1 MFLALREFKH
11 AKLRFLLI
19 SLIMIL
25 ISFLVLFVSGL
36 AKGLSFD
43 NASSIDSMASNYFV
57 LQKESGKQ
65 INHSML
71 TESQINEVQKL
82 VDEKNS
88 ATLGVQMT
96 TFLKDGTSKKIDATL
111 FGIDVN
117 GLAAP
122 KVIEG
127 EMINNST
134 KNEVVGD
141 LSLKEK
147 GIKLGD
153 NISDQISGKEFKIV
167 GFTENQSYSHAP
179 VIHMN
184 YKEWSMV
191 NNKNSFNA
199 IALKTNESTA
209 KKVNEKVSGV
219 EVINKKQALK
229 GIPGYKEEQ
238 GSLLMMI
245 VFLFFIG
252 AFVLAVFFYI
262 ITIQKINQFGVL
274 KAIGSKTSY
283 LAKNIIFQ
291 VLALTLLSLIISIS
305 ITFGLSKVLP
315 ADLPFVF
322 DAQLIIGSSL
332 LFLFVAI
339 VGSLISL
346 LKVVKIDA
354 IEAIGRAF

>member
-43 NASSIDSMASNYFV
+43 NASSIEGMNSNYIV
-57 LQKESGKQ
+57 LQKDAGRQ
-65 INHSML
+65 INHSLL
-71 TESQINEVQKL
+71 TEKQINEIQKY
-82 VDEKNS
+82 EKDKS
-88 ATLGVQMT
+88 LASLGVQMT

-117 GLAAP
+117 GMIAP

-127 EMINNST
+127 EMINST
-134 KNEVVGD
+134 TTNEVVGD
-141 LSLKEK
+141 VSLKDK

-153 NISDQISGKEFKIV
+153 HISDQISGKDFKII

-184 YKEWSMV
+184 KKEWALV
-191 NNKNSFNA
+191 NSKNSYNA
-199 IALKTNESTA
+199 IAMKSNESTA
-209 KKVNEKVSGV
+209 KKINDKVSGV
-219 EVINKKQALK
+219 EVISKNQALK

-238 GSLLMMI
+238 GSLLLMI

-274 KAIGSKTSY
+274 KAIGSRTSY

-291 VLALTLLSLIISIS
+291 VLALTLMSLFISIS
-305 ITFGLSKVLP
+305 LTFGLSKFLP
-315 ADLPFVF
+315 AGLPFVF
-322 DAQLIIGSSL
+322 DAKLILGCSL

-346 LKVVKIDA
+346 YKIVKIDA